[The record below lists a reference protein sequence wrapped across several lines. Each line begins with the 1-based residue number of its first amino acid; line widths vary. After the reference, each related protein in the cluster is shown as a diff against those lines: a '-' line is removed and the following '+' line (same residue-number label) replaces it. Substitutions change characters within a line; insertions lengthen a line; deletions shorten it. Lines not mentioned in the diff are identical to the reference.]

1 MAENK
6 KVMIGMSGGVD
17 SSVAA
22 FLLQKESLEV
32 IGATMKLYNNEDID
46 FVSEKTCCS
55 LDDVLDAKS
64 VCARLGIR
72 HYTLNMTDDFKKEVI
87 ERFIS
92 AYQNGFTPNPCI
104 DCNRYMKF
112 SKMLHKAQ
120 ELDIDYVATGHYAR
134 IEKQGDRYILKKAV
148 DLSKDQSYVLYS
160 LTQEQL
166 KVTKFPLGN
175 YTKQQVREIA
185 EENGFVNA
193 RKHESQDIC
202 FVPDGDYSKFIEYYT
217 GKTYPCGDFVD
228 MNGKR
233 LGEHKGI
240 IRYTIGQRRGLGLAL
255 PASMYVVE
263 KDVDNNKVILGFN
276 DDLFKKEVNVKNI
289 SFTACDGLD
298 KPERLCAKIRYN
310 QKEQPAT
317 VTQTDETHF
326 TIVFDEPQR
335 AITKGQAAVLYDGDT
350 VVGGGTI
357 E

>member
-22 FLLQKESLEV
+22 FLLQKESFEV

-185 EENGFVNA
+185 EENGFINA

-317 VTQTDETHF
+317 VTQTDENHLK
-326 TIVFDEPQR
+326 IVFDEPQR